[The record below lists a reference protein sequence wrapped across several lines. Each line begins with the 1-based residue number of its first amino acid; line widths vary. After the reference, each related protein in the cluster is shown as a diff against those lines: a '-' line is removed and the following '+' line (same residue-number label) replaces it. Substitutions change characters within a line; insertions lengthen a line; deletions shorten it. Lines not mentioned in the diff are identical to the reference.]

1 MRIVSRALSS
11 KIIRALVL
19 GAACA
24 VLAMAAD
31 WTEWRGPHRDGV
43 LINEPKAWPEKL
55 NLKWKIEVGEGH
67 SSPILVG
74 DSIYDFA
81 RFNDQETLFAIDPSN
96 GNIRWKQ
103 QYPAPYKVN
112 SAAAGHGPGP
122 KSTPLYANGKLYT
135 FGLSGILTCWD
146 AKTGKLEWR
155 KDSSQQFKAGAP
167 VFGTAMS
174 PIADRGM
181 VIVHIGGDHS
191 GALTAFDATTGNV
204 KWTWTE
210 DGPAYAS
217 PIVVELA
224 GARQVVTQSQLNII
238 GVDEATGKTL
248 WKIPFTTNYEQN
260 IVTPVLYKDTLI
272 FSGLDKGVFAV
283 RLTRNGGAFKPQTV
297 WENKDASMYMNSP
310 VLLGDVLFGFSHLK
324 KGQLFAMDAATGKT
338 LWMGPP
344 RAGDN
349 AAVLVGKSGLVSLN
363 NEGQLSIVRAD
374 AKSFEVLH
382 QYTVADSAT
391 WAHPLV
397 LSDGVIVK
405 DVKSLARWGI

>member
-1 MRIVSRALSS
+1 MRIANFA
-11 KIIRALVL
+11 ICALV
-19 GAACA
+19 GAT
-24 VLAMAAD
+24 LATAAD

-43 LINEPKAWPEKL
+43 LLNEPNAWPEKL
-55 NLKWKIEVGEGH
+55 NLKWKIEIGEGYA
-67 SSPILVG
+67 SPILVG
-74 DSIYDFA
+74 DSIYEFT
-81 RFNDQETLFAIDPSN
+81 RLNDQETVFAIDPSN
-96 GNIRWKQ
+96 GTIRWKQ

-135 FGLSGILTCWD
+135 LGLSGILSCWD

-167 VFGTAMS
+167 VFGAAMS

-181 VIVHIGGDHS
+181 LIAHIGGDHA

-238 GVDEATGKTL
+238 GVHEATGKSL
-248 WKIPFTTNYEQN
+248 WKIPFTTSYEQN

-272 FSGLDKGVFAV
+272 FSGIDKGVFAV
-283 RLTRNGGAFKPQTV
+283 RLTRNGSEIKPQRV

-310 VLLGDVLFGFSHLK
+310 VLSGDMLFGFSHLK

-338 LWMGPP
+338 LWTGPP

-349 AAVLVGKSGLVSLN
+349 AAVLAGKSGLVSLN

-382 QYTVADSAT
+382 QYSVADSAT
-391 WAHPLV
+391 WASPLV

>member
-1 MRIVSRALSS
+1 MRFLNITTCV
-11 KIIRALVL
+11 LV
-19 GAACA
+19 AAA
-24 VLAMAAD
+24 LAMAAD

-43 LINEPKAWPEKL
+43 LLDEPKAWPDKL
-55 NLKWKIEVGEGH
+55 NLRWKIEVGEGH

-81 RFNDQETLFAIDPSN
+81 RFNDQETLSAIDPAN

-135 FGLSGILTCWD
+135 LGLSGILSCWD

-167 VFGTAMS
+167 VFGAAMS

-181 VIVHIGGDHS
+181 LIAHIGGDHS
-191 GALTAFDATTGNV
+191 GALTAFDASTGNV

-248 WKIPFTTNYEQN
+248 WKIPFSTNYEQN

-272 FSGLDKGVFAV
+272 FSGIDKGVFAV
-283 RLTRNGGAFKPQTV
+283 RLIRNGGAIKPQTV

-310 VLLGDVLFGFSHLK
+310 VLWGEVLVGFSHLK

-349 AAVLVGKSGLVSLN
+349 AAVLAGKSTLVSLN

-382 QYTVADSAT
+382 QYIVADSAT

-405 DVKSLARWGI
+405 DMKSLARWGI

>member
-1 MRIVSRALSS
+1 MRFANLAICV
-11 KIIRALVL
+11 LV
-19 GAACA
+19 GAA
-24 VLAMAAD
+24 LLTAAD

-43 LINEPKAWPEKL
+43 LLNEPKAWPEKL

-122 KSTPLYANGKLYT
+122 KSTPLYANGELYT
-135 FGLSGILTCWD
+135 FGLSGILSCWD

-167 VFGTAMS
+167 VFGAAMS

-181 VIVHIGGDHS
+181 LIAHIGGDHA
-191 GALTAFDATTGNV
+191 GALMAFDAMTGNV

-248 WKIPFTTNYEQN
+248 WKIPFTTSYEQN

-272 FSGLDKGVFAV
+272 FSGIDKGVFAV
-283 RLTRNGGAFKPQTV
+283 RLTRNGNAIKPQTV

-310 VLLGDVLFGFSHLK
+310 VLLGDMLFGFSHLK

-338 LWMGPP
+338 LWTGPP

-349 AAVLVGKSGLVSLN
+349 AAVLAGKSGLVSLN
-363 NEGQLSIVRAD
+363 DEGQLSIVRAD
-374 AKSFEVLH
+374 GKAFEVLH

>member
-1 MRIVSRALSS
+1 MRFLNITTCV
-11 KIIRALVL
+11 LV
-19 GAACA
+19 AAA
-24 VLAMAAD
+24 LAMAAD

-43 LINEPKAWPEKL
+43 LLDEPKAWPDKL
-55 NLKWKIEVGEGH
+55 NLRWKIEVGEGH

-81 RFNDQETLFAIDPSN
+81 RFNDQETLFAIDPAN

-135 FGLSGILTCWD
+135 LGLSGILSCWD

-167 VFGTAMS
+167 VFGAAMS

-181 VIVHIGGDHS
+181 LIAHIGGDHS
-191 GALTAFDATTGNV
+191 GALTAFDASTGNV

-248 WKIPFTTNYEQN
+248 WKIPFSTNYEQN

-272 FSGLDKGVFAV
+272 FSGIDKGVFAV
-283 RLTRNGGAFKPQTV
+283 RLIRNGGAIKPQTV

-310 VLLGDVLFGFSHLK
+310 VLWGEVLVGFSHLK

-349 AAVLVGKSGLVSLN
+349 AAVLAGKSTLVSLN

-382 QYTVADSAT
+382 QYIVADSAT

-405 DVKSLARWGI
+405 DMKSLARWGI

>member
-1 MRIVSRALSS
+1 MRFLNITTCV
-11 KIIRALVL
+11 LV
-19 GAACA
+19 AAA
-24 VLAMAAD
+24 LAMAAD

-43 LINEPKAWPEKL
+43 LLDEPKAWPDKL
-55 NLKWKIEVGEGH
+55 NLRWKIEVGEGH

-81 RFNDQETLFAIDPSN
+81 RFNDQETLFAIDPAN

-135 FGLSGILTCWD
+135 LGLSGILSCWD

-155 KDSSQQFKAGAP
+155 KDSSQQLKAGAP
-167 VFGTAMS
+167 VFGAAMS

-181 VIVHIGGDHS
+181 LIAHIGGDHS
-191 GALTAFDATTGNV
+191 GALTAFDASTGNV

-248 WKIPFTTNYEQN
+248 WKIPFSTNYEQN

-272 FSGLDKGVFAV
+272 FSGIDKGVFAV
-283 RLTRNGGAFKPQTV
+283 RLIRNGGAIKPQTV

-310 VLLGDVLFGFSHLK
+310 VLWGEVLVGFSHLK

-349 AAVLVGKSGLVSLN
+349 AAVLAGKSTLVSLN

-405 DVKSLARWGI
+405 DLKSLARWGI

>member
-1 MRIVSRALSS
+1 MRR
-11 KIIRALVL
+11 
-19 GAACA
+19 
-24 VLAMAAD
+24 
-31 WTEWRGPHRDGV
+31 P
-43 LINEPKAWPEKL
+43 
-55 NLKWKIEVGEGH
+55 
-67 SSPILVG
+67 
-74 DSIYDFA
+74 
-81 RFNDQETLFAIDPSN
+81 
-96 GNIRWKQ
+96 
-103 QYPAPYKVN
+103 
-112 SAAAGHGPGP
+112 
-122 KSTPLYANGKLYT
+122 
-135 FGLSGILTCWD
+135 
-146 AKTGKLEWR
+146 GKLEWR

-167 VFGTAMS
+167 VFGAAMS

-181 VIVHIGGDHS
+181 VIAHIGGDHS
-191 GALTAFDATTGNV
+191 GALTAFDASTGSV

-283 RLTRNGGAFKPQTV
+283 RLIRNEGKIKPQTV

-310 VLLGDVLFGFSHLK
+310 VLWGDVLFGFSHLK
-324 KGQLFAMDAATGKT
+324 KGQLFAMDAATGKNAVD
-338 LWMGPP
+338 
-344 RAGDN
+344 RAAARGGDN
-349 AAVLVGKSGLVSLN
+349 AAVLAGKSGLVALN

-374 AKSFEVLH
+374 AKSFEMLR

-391 WAHPLV
+391 WGAPA
-397 LSDGVIVK
+397 GVVGRRDRQGSEVAGAVGNLTLFSVRPIGRRFTPMHADK
-405 DVKSLARWGI
+405 T